1 MHYLRRAASQGH
13 AAACFRLGALTQ
25 AGSAVPRDIEE
36 AAVLFAQAAEQGHA
50 EAQLRLGEML
60 EGGEGVA
67 VDSAAAGRWYRLA
80 LRQPGP
86 QQPVAANNLAEL
98 LVAEAVAVDP
108 GTAAV
113 SSRWRC
119 GPFPPRAWRPWRRR
133 KRRGRGRRPKE
144 TSGGRGPR

>member
-86 QQPVAANNLAEL
+86 QQPVAAHNLC
-98 LVAEAVAVDP
+98 
-108 GTAAV
+108 GTQSGSHAYFQRV
-113 SSRWRC
+113 L
-119 GPFPPRAWRPWRRR
+119 PRQRLENWSD
-133 KRRGRGRRPKE
+133 G
-144 TSGGRGPR
+144 